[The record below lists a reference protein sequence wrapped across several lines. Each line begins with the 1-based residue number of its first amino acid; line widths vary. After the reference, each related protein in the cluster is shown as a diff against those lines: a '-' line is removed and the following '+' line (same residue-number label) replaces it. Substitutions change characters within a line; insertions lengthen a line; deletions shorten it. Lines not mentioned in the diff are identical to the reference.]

1 MCGPDYG
8 GGQVRIVV
16 ISRRTPE
23 SSPRSRVVM
32 IVGAVGATALGA
44 LAALEFERIT
54 AIGHWLMVPA
64 GKDAVLR
71 AAATAG
77 LTGFLFW
84 VICALAVRAVSE
96 VALNPYNALADRLD
110 RLVDGETDDLADLHG
125 PVVGVRRL
133 ARAIFVFHDR
143 ATASRLS
150 ELSLQARYDALYEE
164 HANERR
170 LLMTM
175 LAGRVEPATPVA
187 LPSRPDAAGMS
198 DYEIPGLPEKA
209 MEPVD
214 PAARPGQV
222 INLAGRLA
230 PSQRPTAG
238 PDLLTSTQWGFGS
251 LDLAS
256 APRQ

>member
-1 MCGPDYG
+1 MDGSHA
-8 GGQVRIVV
+8 RIVV
-16 ISRRTPE
+16 ISRRRPE
-23 SSPRSRVVM
+23 SSPRSRVVP

-44 LAALEFERIT
+44 LTALEFERVI

-64 GKDAVLR
+64 GKDALWR
-71 AAATAG
+71 AVAAAG

-84 VICALAVRAVSE
+84 VICALLVRAVSR
-96 VALNPYNALADRLD
+96 VALNPYDALADRLD

-143 ATASRLS
+143 ARASRLS

-164 HANERR
+164 HADERR
-170 LLMTM
+170 LLMAM
-175 LAGRVEPATPVA
+175 LAGRLEPATRST
-187 LPSRPDAAGMS
+187 LPPRPEAPGMS
-198 DYEIPGLPEKA
+198 GYEIPDLPETA

-214 PAARPGQV
+214 PALRTGQV
-222 INLAGRLA
+222 IDLAGRLT
-230 PSQRPTAG
+230 PSGRPTAAHAM
-238 PDLLTSTQWGFGS
+238 LTSAQWDFGP

-256 APRQ
+256 ALRQ